1 MKRRGIALLTLGL
14 LMTQVSAEET
24 QKPLD
29 EADKFSYTIGYQIGT
44 NLKQQG
50 IEINQESLVK
60 GIADVFA
67 NQQPP
72 RFSESE
78 MKQTL
83 SDFKK
88 ERVAKMQAERE
99 QQASKNLKEGEA
111 FLADNAKKE
120 GVVTL
125 ASGLQYQVITPGTG
139 NTPKA
144 TDKVITHYRGTLIDG
159 TEFDSSYERGNPA
172 NFPVKGVIAGWT
184 EALQLMKEGAKWQLF
199 VPENLAYGKRGAG
212 GKIGPNATLIFEI
225 ELISIVA
232 E

>member
-159 TEFDSSYERGNPA
+159 TEFDSSYKRGNPA
-172 NFPVKGVIAGWT
+172 TFPVKGVIAGWT